1 MIYDVAVIGGG
12 PGGYAAAFEAVRY
25 GLSTILFEKELV
37 GGTCLNRGC
46 VPTKYL
52 AHVAKLGMELSHA
65 TGYGLDIQ
73 YRGIDFRMTQQ
84 KNHAIVEELRNG
96 LSQKLADCNVAI
108 VNGEASLIDK
118 NLILCGNVPYETRNV
133 IIASGSR
140 PIRLREHMLT
150 SDEVLNC
157 NDFKIRYAIGDGL

>member
-1 MIYDVAVIGGG
+1 
-12 PGGYAAAFEAVRY
+12 
-25 GLSTILFEKELV
+25 
-37 GGTCLNRGC
+37 
-46 VPTKYL
+46 
-52 AHVAKLGMELSHA
+52 
-65 TGYGLDIQ
+65 
-73 YRGIDFRMTQQ
+73 MTQQ

-150 SDEVLNC
+150 SDEVLKL
-157 NDFKIRYAIGDGL
+157 DKIPASMSIIGGEVSRRSLQKFLTDLERVFLSISVAKGY